1 MENQT
6 CVSLS
11 EILELQNQPVTEEEA
26 WALCHQLSSL
36 LKAGGPGTS
45 WSAEPRRAPRPPPRA
60 GDVLLS
66 GDGGVHLRDTLFCQ
80 TEEQVVDYLGRLVYS
95 CLDWG
100 LGGDVERDLGDTLA
114 LLVSRMTRVGDTLH
128 GACTLAEVIRVCE
141 YRLCDPA
148 QAAQHYRTVC
158 FTLLSE
164 ALELF
169 HLLQSIKCATE
180 SLQESFESEASLL
193 TNVTSHSTFAW
204 KYVVEEMK
212 TGVMLKP
219 CEDPHPVESLPAGL
233 DRQLKLQTLRKVQDR
248 HVGEI
253 TDRMVNPQQALLEYV
268 RSRPKLKPVSER
280 KLKEKPKE
288 DVSLHEQLMQEIR
301 SANQLKLLSS
311 SKKRRAFQND
321 ASSEQKSERSSCVD
335 SPKPGYPIKPASV
348 SRPLEDEFFEGT
360 FSQIGTPD
368 NSAVDSKFGDKDSKL
383 SEERKKRR
391 AQSFGSNNELHKT
404 EKKAEVRAPLTIPEV
419 IKAHES
425 GLKTMPYN
433 SALNWRVCSCCL
445 KRSQYFTWHNV
456 CSLCNRVMCPECCV
470 VMQLPYKWCL
480 KLPITFFKKIVLNKS
495 SEHALNQ
502 FWSERL
508 SWDCSRVPLVLES
521 PVLDSRSLHSL
532 AMRDWHSQDACIRCR
547 GLLLEACDS
556 VFSLCSVTGPQEI

>member
-169 HLLQSIKCATE
+169 HLLQSIKC

-193 TNVTSHSTFAW
+193 TNTFAW

-233 DRQLKLQTLRKVQDR
+233 DRQLKLQTLRKVQ
-248 HVGEI
+248 
-253 TDRMVNPQQALLEYV
+253 V
-268 RSRPKLKPVSER
+268 RLGLPVPYVSER

-311 SKKRRAFQND
+311 SKKRRAFQSK
-321 ASSEQKSERSSCVD
+321 SSTR
-335 SPKPGYPIKPASV
+335 PA
-348 SRPLEDEFFEGT
+348 LFT
-360 FSQIGTPD
+360 
-368 NSAVDSKFGDKDSKL
+368 AC
-383 SEERKKRR
+383 
-391 AQSFGSNNELHKT
+391 LH
-404 EKKAEVRAPLTIPEV
+404 VAPLLLVTSFLWRIFVNFLNCSEGFLF
-419 IKAHES
+419 IS
-425 GLKTMPYN
+425 F
-433 SALNWRVCSCCL
+433 ALQVCSCCL